1 VLGITKHAHHLW
13 TRGVGQLNRATETL
27 VLLWFIILKTNLK
40 FNSLSEL
47 PILLLGIPN
56 DLGDGILENLR
67 LQLTAIVS
75 VQRNYLT
82 KSQRKDDIWM
92 GTLL

>member
-1 VLGITKHAHHLW
+1 
-13 TRGVGQLNRATETL
+13 VGQLNRATETL